1 MIKKKWFQQWLSCP
15 IKNAVTKTFQ
25 QLSWTP
31 TEETVIQKFD
41 TLKEFVSYVYT
52 GKNQHLNIVRQTMFM
67 TSDKEK
73 LRILPPSDDALA
85 MNVRRG
91 CYQAGWV
98 WGNSLLQGTSSSPD
112 GWGWTISDNKLL
124 VTWATTGALGFEL
137 LAKATY
143 TCKCTTAKCTSCK
156 CAGINCLKFCRCK
169 RKCGR

>member
-1 MIKKKWFQQWLSCP
+1 M
-15 IKNAVTKTFQ
+15 KNAVTKTFQ

-85 MNVRRG
+85 MHVRRG

-98 WGNSLLQGTSSSPD
+98 WGNSLLQGTSSFPD
-112 GWGWTISDNKLL
+112 GWGWTISDNRLL

-156 CAGINCLKFCRCK
+156 CAGINCLAPHKINLAEL
-169 RKCGR
+169 